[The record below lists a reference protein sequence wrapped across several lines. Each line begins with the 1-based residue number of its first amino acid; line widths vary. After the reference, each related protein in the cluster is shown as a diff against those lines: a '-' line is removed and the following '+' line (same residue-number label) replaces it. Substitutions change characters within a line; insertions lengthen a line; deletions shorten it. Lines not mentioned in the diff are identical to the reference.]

1 MDIHQEDNCIFCK
14 IARKEAP
21 SVPVYAITQEVCKLS
36 LHEANVPSFRYED
49 DHVVAFMDIAP
60 LTRAF
65 VGHTLVIPKKHY
77 ATLDAMSAED
87 MARIGSV
94 LPRIAKAVILGCD
107 TKDFNIMQNN
117 GKRAGQVVFHVHYHI
132 IPRYPTEGALFGKQR
147 VIPRLK
153 LTKEEFGAMQASIK
167 SH

>member
-21 SVPVYAITQEVCKLS
+21 SVPVY
-36 LHEANVPSFRYED
+36 ED

-60 LTRAF
+60 VTR
-65 VGHTLVIPKKHY
+65 GHTLVIPKKHY
-77 ATLDAMSAED
+77 ATLDTMSAED

-153 LTKEEFGAMQASIK
+153 LTKEEYGAMQASIK
-167 SH
+167 SHL